1 MKNRDKTFEELKARV
16 KKGNIGAAFAL
27 AEGFKWGSFGAP
39 DPNRAARMYRYC
51 CRSAN
56 KKTAALGFYNLGN
69 LYYYGFLLGED
80 EREKALRM
88 AFNCYMQS
96 ALLAHTPEALCRLG
110 DMYRYGQFVEQS
122 EDTAMNLYVRANQG
136 A

>member
-1 MKNRDKTFEELKARV
+1 MKQSDATFKELKAQV
-16 KKGNIGAAFAL
+16 KKGSISAAFAL
-27 AEGFKWGSFGAP
+27 AEGFKWGTFGAP
-39 DPNRAARMYRYC
+39 DPARAARMYRYC
-51 CRSAN
+51 CRAGN

-69 LYYYGFLLGED
+69 LYYYGFLLDER
-80 EREKALRM
+80 EREKALRL
-88 AFNCYMQS
+88 AFHCYMQS

-110 DMYRYGQFVEQS
+110 DMYRYGQFVERS

>member
-1 MKNRDKTFEELKARV
+1 MDERMEQLKAQV
-16 KKGNIGAAFAL
+16 KKGSISAAFSL
-27 AEGFKWGSFGAP
+27 AEGFKWGYFGAP
-39 DPNRAARMYRYC
+39 DPARAARMYRYC
-51 CRSAN
+51 CRSGN

-69 LYYYGFLLGED
+69 LYYYGLLLNEK
-80 EREKALRM
+80 EREKALRL
-88 AFNCYMQS
+88 AFFCFMKS
-96 ALLAHTPEALCRLG
+96 ALLAHSPEALSRLG